1 MTDAEALEK
10 FGIDVEKL
18 KKEMQE
24 RINNESGFKVETGF
38 LNVIKK
44 NKNEPLKNK
53 RFCESKFCD
62 QFTSKKRRR
71 K

>member
-18 KKEMQE
+18 KKEMCE
-24 RINNESGFKVETGF
+24 KKTYTVENELGKFE
-38 LNVIKK
+38 IKK
-44 NKNEPLKNK
+44 EPLKNK